1 MEFELEKSYKAY
13 NEGKINELVEL
24 VHDKLLDI
32 DVVEK
37 PLKHG

>member
-1 MEFELEKSYKAY
+1 VLLLSSSKV
-13 NEGKINELVEL
+13 NELVEL